1 MNMKK
6 ILYVA
11 TVASHIA
18 QFHKPYM
25 KLFKENGYEVHVAAR
40 DNLAEKNGLQLEYV
54 DKFINIPFQRSPF
67 NLKNVISYKQIK
79 KLLTEE
85 KYDLIIC
92 NTPVGGIVTRMAA
105 KKTRKKGTKV
115 IYIAHGFHFYNGAPK
130 KNWLIYYPIEKH
142 FAKKCDAVITIN
154 QEDYK
159 LASKKFKTNVSY
171 IHGIGVDEERY
182 SLQSL
187 DKREKMR
194 ESMGVSDE
202 AFVILVVGELLP
214 NKNQIQAIKAVEE
227 ISQKHKNIKLWIA
240 GNGSNR
246 ETLERYVNEHG
257 LQDYV
262 EFLGYCTN
270 LQEYQ
275 WAADVGVSCSIRE
288 GLGLNVI
295 EAMIAGNTF
304 IGTKNRGHNQL
315 ISDGENGFLV
325 DVGDYTALSEKL
337 ELLMFDKELKS
348 RLQENAK
355 EMIKPYT
362 LSNTLKEME
371 EIYNKTL
378 GVNNLKIK
386 EPQE

>member
-1 MNMKK
+1 MKK

-25 KLFKENGYEVHVAAR
+25 KLFKEKGYEVHVAAR

>member
-1 MNMKK
+1 MKK

-25 KLFKENGYEVHVAAR
+25 KLFKEKGYEVHVAAR

-337 ELLMFDKELKS
+337 KLLMFDKELKS

>member
-1 MNMKK
+1 MKK

-171 IHGIGVDEERY
+171 IHGIGVDEEHY

>member
-1 MNMKK
+1 MKK